1 MLRGYHSKAAQI
13 IRLSAEASN
22 KKEQGKIPSL
32 EYISASTMEILC
44 LLAARETMRPQE
56 VEDFVSRL
64 RRLELMAMKHG
75 KYWGGRWALNCAFH
89 RLEVY
94 LKNRDEKKS
103 WEILQQVRDLYY
115 GSDIFNG
122 WDAASKQTISLLEG
136 LTRVSFPRDRVDLE
150 TGIALLARAFVTRT
164 GLRQRPEG
172 IRDAGFGLIE
182 GCRKTEGKLSRN
194 TVDAIERIMNQ
205 TIDGTSVLWPWRA
218 DK

>member
-1 MLRGYHSKAAQI
+1 M
-13 IRLSAEASN
+13 
-22 KKEQGKIPSL
+22 
-32 EYISASTMEILC
+32 
-44 LLAARETMRPQE
+44 
-56 VEDFVSRL
+56 
-64 RRLELMAMKHG
+64 
-75 KYWGGRWALNCAFH
+75 
-89 RLEVY
+89 
-94 LKNRDEKKS
+94 
-103 WEILQQVRDLYY
+103 
-115 GSDIFNG
+115 
-122 WDAASKQTISLLEG
+122 
-136 LTRVSFPRDRVDLE
+136 SFPRDRVDLE